1 MCTETGTFP
10 FKKCY
15 GKAKYRR
22 KNTQRDAADPAH
34 HQPEQLDM
42 ASCTAIKL
50 QTYPDHTHY
59 SRILYSKDFQ
69 LHFSPFCNAWKR
81 HRLASGRRGALL
93 LVCLKHRSAS
103 PFPKESALPKA
114 IGCHNRSAL
123 RPWVNICARCLFEL
137 LQPRYLPRTP
147 PGLIRELMA
156 PHQEIT
162 LCEGSREREGGKE
175 L

>member
-1 MCTETGTFP
+1 MARQNTEEKTPKEMLLTLPTISQSNWTWPRAQPSSYRHTLITLTIPESSMPRTSNCIFP
-10 FKKCY
+10 
-15 GKAKYRR
+15 
-22 KNTQRDAADPAH
+22 
-34 HQPEQLDM
+34 
-42 ASCTAIKL
+42 
-50 QTYPDHTHY
+50 
-59 SRILYSKDFQ
+59 
-69 LHFSPFCNAWKR
+69 HFAMGKR